1 MDAARAFC
9 GCLRELLKKSINVLI
24 FVDFLSKFVHA
35 IAEFSPF
42 GKIKCHNGS
51 NEKLTGIL
59 QGNIWGKFNHFLY
72 NIEAWLN
79 LYFFKVIF
87 NTESKENWNKCLM
100 SMVLKILRLRIKTGT
115 KFVLVLQVPN
125 HLTIWTLNGF
135 LVGCFRMSLRNSI
148 DFLFI
153 SFKILLFADEK
164 QNEIKFSYFAWHFLL

>member
-1 MDAARAFC
+1 MVRLVMNLYGSARAFC

-72 NIEAWLN
+72 NIEA
-79 LYFFKVIF
+79 
-87 NTESKENWNKCLM
+87 
-100 SMVLKILRLRIKTGT
+100 
-115 KFVLVLQVPN
+115 
-125 HLTIWTLNGF
+125 
-135 LVGCFRMSLRNSI
+135 
-148 DFLFI
+148 
-153 SFKILLFADEK
+153 
-164 QNEIKFSYFAWHFLL
+164 